1 MANVGNNRPN
11 ATSEEE
17 PLLGQ
22 PGDATL
28 ESGQPLYYNLWLG
41 ELLLFFVP
49 LRNPIQDLWTLGLE
63 GRWRSSRNTE
73 WMAR

>member
-1 MANVGNNRPN
+1 MADDNRQQQQGV
-11 ATSEEE
+11 SEEE

-41 ELLLFFVP
+41 ELALEHLP
-49 LRNPIQDLWTLGLE
+49 YSPISEET
-63 GRWRSSRNTE
+63 RWRRMRRERFWS
-73 WMAR
+73 